1 MPRYRYKDPV
11 TGEVL
16 EVPSM
21 RQMEGVVR
29 DWLDA
34 LNLPVAVR
42 EEWIR
47 MAKRLSRLLA
57 QEERSVIDAFRSCL
71 QPRTHGGSDELR
83 T

>member
-1 MPRYRYKDPV
+1 MPRRYKDPV

-34 LNLPVAVR
+34 LNLPVPLR

-57 QEERSVIDAFRSCL
+57 QEERSLVDAFRSCA
-71 QPRTHGGSDELR
+71 QPLRHGRPDEVGS
-83 T
+83 